1 MASHPNFMLNK
12 LLRQALIIPILALLP
27 LCDPYVWSI
36 FIILVTLLLQSKT
49 LMITLTAQTIVVK
62 TTKKKKKIY
71 YFILTYDLTPNHITS
86 YN

>member
-49 LMITLTAQTIVVK
+49 LMITLTAQKIVVK
-62 TTKKKKKIY
+62 TTKKKKR
-71 YFILTYDLTPNHITS
+71 FIISFSHMT
-86 YN
+86 